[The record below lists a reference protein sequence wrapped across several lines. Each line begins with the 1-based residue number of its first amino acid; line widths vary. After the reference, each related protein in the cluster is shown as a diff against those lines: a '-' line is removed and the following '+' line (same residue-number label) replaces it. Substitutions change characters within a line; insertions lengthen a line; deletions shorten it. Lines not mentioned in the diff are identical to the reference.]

1 MNYFFVVLYKLKS
14 ISLYNFSS
22 KYILE
27 ILFFRDIIFVWG
39 ISAVGSAPHSHCGG
53 HGFESRIL
61 PSETLDFTAFLSL
74 KFVFMYQLC
83 TTLDQI
89 TFKASATILI
99 SFCFWSSVVCT

>member
-53 HGFESRIL
+53 HGFESRMLQIRGRA
-61 PSETLDFTAFLSL
+61 EDFRP
-74 KFVFMYQLC
+74 VF
-83 TTLDQI
+83 I
-89 TFKASATILI
+89 FAEKRGKSAE
-99 SFCFWSSVVCT
+99 CAV

>member
-14 ISLYNFSS
+14 IFLYNFSS

-61 PSETLDFTAFLSL
+61 HGNGKSSRF
-74 KFVFMYQLC
+74 
-83 TTLDQI
+83 
-89 TFKASATILI
+89 ILI
-99 SFCFWSSVVCT
+99 FATES

>member
-61 PSETLDFTAFLSL
+61 HGNGKSSRF
-74 KFVFMYQLC
+74 
-83 TTLDQI
+83 
-89 TFKASATILI
+89 ILI
-99 SFCFWSSVVCT
+99 FATE

>member
-27 ILFFRDIIFVWG
+27 LLFFRDIIFVWG

-61 PSETLDFTAFLSL
+61 HGNGKSSRFISIF
-74 KFVFMYQLC
+74 
-83 TTLDQI
+83 
-89 TFKASATILI
+89 ATE
-99 SFCFWSSVVCT
+99 

>member
-1 MNYFFVVLYKLKS
+1 MFISTAFSLYCTNQRLFFMQ
-14 ISLYNFSS
+14 YNFSS

-61 PSETLDFTAFLSL
+61 HQRKPLIFSGFSLFLFDFATLSSH
-74 KFVFMYQLC
+74 FVMRL
-83 TTLDQI
+83 
-89 TFKASATILI
+89 TF
-99 SFCFWSSVVCT
+99 

>member
-1 MNYFFVVLYKLKS
+1 MYKHCFFVILYKSK
-14 ISLYNFSS
+14 IVFYTIQFSS

-61 PSETLDFTAFLSL
+61 HGNGKSSRF
-74 KFVFMYQLC
+74 
-83 TTLDQI
+83 
-89 TFKASATILI
+89 ILI
-99 SFCFWSSVVCT
+99 FATEIE

>member
-1 MNYFFVVLYKLKS
+1 MFISTAFSLYCTNQRLFFMQ
-14 ISLYNFSS
+14 YNFSS

-61 PSETLDFTAFLSL
+61 HGNGKSSRF
-74 KFVFMYQLC
+74 
-83 TTLDQI
+83 
-89 TFKASATILI
+89 ILI
-99 SFCFWSSVVCT
+99 FATES

>member
-53 HGFESRIL
+53 HGFESRMLHIRQEL
-61 PSETLDFTAFLSL
+61 PAEGRKLFFIFTALLTSR
-74 KFVFMYQLC
+74 
-83 TTLDQI
+83 
-89 TFKASATILI
+89 APAA
-99 SFCFWSSVVCT
+99 

>member
-1 MNYFFVVLYKLKS
+1 MYKHCFFVILYKSK
-14 ISLYNFSS
+14 IVFYTIQFSS

-61 PSETLDFTAFLSL
+61 HGNGKSSRF
-74 KFVFMYQLC
+74 
-83 TTLDQI
+83 
-89 TFKASATILI
+89 ILI
-99 SFCFWSSVVCT
+99 FATE

>member
-61 PSETLDFTAFLSL
+61 HGNGKSSRFISIF
-74 KFVFMYQLC
+74 
-83 TTLDQI
+83 
-89 TFKASATILI
+89 ATE
-99 SFCFWSSVVCT
+99 

>member
-61 PSETLDFTAFLSL
+61 HGNGKSSRFISIF
-74 KFVFMYQLC
+74 
-83 TTLDQI
+83 
-89 TFKASATILI
+89 ATK
-99 SFCFWSSVVCT
+99 

>member
-1 MNYFFVVLYKLKS
+1 MYKHCFFVILYKSK
-14 ISLYNFSS
+14 IVFYTIQFSS

-61 PSETLDFTAFLSL
+61 HGNGKSSRF
-74 KFVFMYQLC
+74 
-83 TTLDQI
+83 
-89 TFKASATILI
+89 ILI
-99 SFCFWSSVVCT
+99 FATEIILRL

>member
-1 MNYFFVVLYKLKS
+1 MYKHCFFVILYKSK
-14 ISLYNFSS
+14 IVFYTIQFSS

-61 PSETLDFTAFLSL
+61 HGNGKSSRF
-74 KFVFMYQLC
+74 
-83 TTLDQI
+83 
-89 TFKASATILI
+89 ILI
-99 SFCFWSSVVCT
+99 FATES

>member
-61 PSETLDFTAFLSL
+61 HGNDKSSRFISIF
-74 KFVFMYQLC
+74 
-83 TTLDQI
+83 
-89 TFKASATILI
+89 ATE
-99 SFCFWSSVVCT
+99 

>member
-1 MNYFFVVLYKLKS
+1 MYKHCFFVILYKSK
-14 ISLYNFSS
+14 IVFYTIQFSS

-61 PSETLDFTAFLSL
+61 HGNGKSSRFISIF
-74 KFVFMYQLC
+74 
-83 TTLDQI
+83 
-89 TFKASATILI
+89 ATE
-99 SFCFWSSVVCT
+99 

>member
-1 MNYFFVVLYKLKS
+1 MYKHCFFVILYKSK
-14 ISLYNFSS
+14 IVFYTIQFSS

-61 PSETLDFTAFLSL
+61 HIFMSR
-74 KFVFMYQLC
+74 VF
-83 TTLDQI
+83 
-89 TFKASATILI
+89 
-99 SFCFWSSVVCT
+99 